1 MPLENNFFEECKE
14 ITNLINSND
23 ERNARNKLIKLLS
36 QIGDNSYTPIINHL
50 IRQLGLFP
58 YIKDESS
65 LWDDLFVKNCFST
78 DIGNNH
84 EVVLHREQSL
94 LLKKLLEG
102 RNIAV
107 SAPTSFGKS
116 FVVDTFIKIKNPKNV
131 MILVPTIALTDE
143 TRRRIYKRFSNSYNI
158 ITTVNEEIQER
169 NIFIFPQE
177 RVFSYISKINELDIL
192 IIDEFYKSSR
202 EFEPDRSPALVKAMI
217 KLNSVAKQKYYLAP
231 NISSINDNPFTE
243 NMEKIN
249 LNFNTVF
256 LEVHDLYTQITNEEA
271 KRKKLVDLI
280 NTLDGKTLVYAGT
293 HAYIHSLSEL
303 FIDNIKNEEN
313 LLLTDFSNWLCENY
327 TSDWTLPKLIIKGIG
342 IHTGKIHRALSQLQI
357 KIFEETEGLSTII
370 STSSIIEGV
379 NTSAENVILWTKKNG
394 RSCLNSF
401 SYKNVIGR
409 AGRMFKYFIGHIYVL
424 DCPPEDQPTQLNIE
438 FPEEILGELDINK
451 DSELLTAAQID
462 KIKSYDQEM
471 ISILGKEVFESL
483 KTTSAFQSTNSELI
497 KKIAIEIFD
506 NKQKWRRLKW
516 LNSENPNDWD
526 TMLYAILPFQGGVWD
541 TTYTK
546 FVNFIKIISNNWNKT
561 IKELLAELKNYDID
575 LDLFFV
581 LERNVSF
588 KLSSLL
594 KDVNTLQLNILKE
607 DTTDISPFINR
618 ITSVFLPYVVY
629 ELEEYGLPRMISK
642 KIQINK
648 IINFEEGGLTLKNV
662 ITKFQEIGKEKIK
675 IGIKA
680 TKFERYIIDYFYD
693 GISFE

>member
-1 MPLENNFFEECKE
+1 MPLEDNYFEECKE
-14 ITNLINSND
+14 INNLINNND
-23 ERNARNKLIKLLS
+23 EKNARNKLIQLLDK
-36 QIGDNSYTPIINHL
+36 IGDNSYTPIINHL

-78 DIGNNH
+78 DIGNKH

-116 FVVDTFIKIKNPKNV
+116 FVVDAFIKIKNPKNV

-143 TRRRIYKRFSNSYNI
+143 TRRRIYKRFSKTYNI
-158 ITTVNEEIQER
+158 ITTVNEEMQER

-177 RVFSYISKINELDIL
+177 RVFSYIPRINELDIL
-192 IIDEFYKSSR
+192 IIDEFYKSSS

-243 NMEKIN
+243 NMEKLN

-256 LEVHDLYTQITNEEA
+256 LEVHNLYTQISNEDT
-271 KRKKLVDLI
+271 KREKLVDLI

-303 FIDNIKNEEN
+303 LIDNIKNEDN
-313 LLLTDFSNWLCENY
+313 LLLTDFSNWLCDNY

-342 IHTGKIHRALSQLQI
+342 IHTGKIHRSLSQLQI
-357 KIFEETEGLSTII
+357 KIFEETGGLSTII

-394 RSCLNSF
+394 SSYLNSF
-401 SYKNVIGR
+401 SYKNVVGR
-409 AGRMFKYFIGHIYVL
+409 AGRMFKYFVGHIYVL
-424 DCPPEDQPTQLNIE
+424 ERPPEEQSTQLNIE
-438 FPEEILGELDINK
+438 FPEEILGELDVNK
-451 DSELLTAAQID
+451 DSELLTAEQINI
-462 KIKSYDQEM
+462 IKLYDQEM
-471 ISILGKEVFESL
+471 IEILGKENYDLL
-483 KTTSAFQSTNSELI
+483 KSSFQSTNSNLI
-497 KKIAIEIFD
+497 KNIAQEIFN
-506 NKQKWRRLKW
+506 NKKKWKRLGW
-516 LNSENPNDWD
+516 LNSDNPDDWD
-526 TMLYAILPFQGGVWD
+526 SMLYATLRLQGGGWD
-541 TTYTK
+541 TTYTN

-561 IKELLAELKNYDID
+561 IKGLLEELNQYNID

-588 KLSSLL
+588 KLCSLL
-594 KDVNTLQLNILKE
+594 KDVNILQLNILK
-607 DTTDISPFINR
+607 DDATDISPFINK
-618 ITSVFLPYVVY
+618 IASVFLPYVVY

-642 KIQINK
+642 KIERIGV
-648 IINFEEGGLTLKNV
+648 INFQEEGCTLAS
-662 ITKFQEIGKEKIK
+662 IISKFKEIGKENLIQV
-675 IGIKA
+675 IEA
-680 TKFERYIIDYFYD
+680 SDFEKYIIDYFYD
-693 GISFE
+693 GITAD